1 MDATPNNYELRI
13 TNYGME
19 VNIYSWLA
27 DYKGL
32 PAPVNLRGIV
42 SSDSYKGTPST
53 GSGTLDNPKGP
64 FNNYLGQPVI
74 CGITLIYVKG
84 NLYVELGSEAGI
96 SIAPMMMVSGHK
108 RIVKTPIAGNKYP
121 GTIKELITL
130 DDYRI
135 RIWGVLLNRDQRFY
149 PTAELDILKMLWNV
163 NNQIQMKCEITNDL
177 FQNIVI
183 EDIKLDEL
191 RMKPGVQFYEINAI
205 SDGFMLGEDL
215 DLLTKNTI

>member
-1 MDATPNNYELRI
+1 
-13 TNYGME
+13 ME
-19 VNIYSWLA
+19 VNLYSYLA

-32 PAPVNLRGIV
+32 PSPINLNSIV
-42 SSDSYKGTPST
+42 GKDSYIGKSPLGPSNIPVIPQHDF
-53 GSGTLDNPKGP
+53 S
-64 FNNYLGQPVI
+64 NYLGQPVI
-74 CGITLIYVKG
+74 CGITLIDVIG

-135 RIWGVLLNRDQRFY
+135 RIWGVLLNKDQRFY
-149 PTAELDILKMLWNV
+149 PTDELDILKMLWNV
-163 NNQIQMKCEITNDL
+163 NTQIQMKCEITNDL

-215 DLLTKNTI
+215 DLLTKETI